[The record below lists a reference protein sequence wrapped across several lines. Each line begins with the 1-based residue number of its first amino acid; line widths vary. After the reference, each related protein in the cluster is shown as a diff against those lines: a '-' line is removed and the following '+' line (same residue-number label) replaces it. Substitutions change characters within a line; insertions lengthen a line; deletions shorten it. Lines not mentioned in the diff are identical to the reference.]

1 MTATRATMIKRLIIA
16 SILIWAFCA
25 LGRLT
30 IIYRNIYLSHIEA
43 EEQLNKQQL
52 EQERINK
59 LTVEEILKEIPPKY
73 GVKSETVKK
82 IAHCESTLNP
92 KAINYND
99 GGPGKHSVGILQFQK
114 ITFDGYSKKMGEDLD
129 YYSTY
134 DQAKVA
140 SYMISKGQIH
150 QWSCS
155 RILGMV

>member
-1 MTATRATMIKRLIIA
+1 MIKKIILA
-16 SILIWAFCA
+16 FFIIWICYAIGSLSVA
-25 LGRLT
+25 
-30 IIYRNIYLSHIEA
+30 YRNVYLSHMEA
-43 EEQLNKQQL
+43 KEQLNKQL
-52 EQERINK
+52 AEQERINK

-99 GGPGKHSVGILQFQK
+99 GGPGKHSVGILQFQAS
-114 ITFDGYSKKMGEDLD
+114 TFDGYSKKMGEKLD

-140 SYMISKGQIH
+140 SYMIANGQIS

-155 RILGMV
+155 RILGMI

>member
-1 MTATRATMIKRLIIA
+1 MINKIIIA
-16 SILIWAFCA
+16 SFIIWTVYAVGTLFVNYN
-25 LGRLT
+25 R
-30 IIYRNIYLSHIEA
+30 IYLSHMEA
-43 EEQLNKQQL
+43 EEQLNKINQ

-73 GVKSETVKK
+73 GVKPEVVKK

-99 GGPGKHSVGILQFQK
+99 GGPGKHSVGILQFQAT
-114 ITFDGYSKKMGEDLD
+114 TFAGYSKKMGEELD